1 MAEEHTTAELDRA
14 IVWFLSDRAD
24 AVRTETLPGSEM
36 VLQISAQAHARRR
49 IGSPSRSDRRPLGR
63 PLLLVG
69 VLLSVVVGT
78 GLVVS
83 AGARHPDGSAAPASP
98 ASSVPRVVGA
108 AVPGTFTLTSP
119 MTTTRRNPTATRL
132 RDGRVLVA
140 GGYLAEGTSEIF
152 DPATGTFA
160 KSGDLTFPRDG
171 HSATLLADGRVLV
184 SGGLDLVP
192 AEVWDPATGAFTMV
206 GTPSVH
212 RMSGRTTIQPDG
224 RVLFWG
230 GAFDDGSGSPLPTI
244 AAEIWDPI
252 TGLFSIS
259 SIAPPATP
267 PTSIPG
273 VRVTLG
279 DGRVLVI
286 DASQARIWDPVTQA
300 LTATGSVIEHRINPT
315 ATLLADGRV
324 LVAGGTSQQQ
334 EDHLRMVAEI
344 WDPATGS
351 FAPTA
356 MTAIQR
362 VDHAAVLLADGRVL
376 LVGNWRRNDDPP
388 SAEIFEL
395 GR

>member
-1 MAEEHTTAELDRA
+1 MAEERSTAELDRA
-14 IVWFLSDRAD
+14 IVRFLSDRVD
-24 AVRTETLPGSEM
+24 AIRTDALPGSEM
-36 VLQISAQAHARRR
+36 ALRVSAETHTSRRTAR
-49 IGSPSRSDRRPLGR
+49 SRNDRRASGR
-63 PLLLVG
+63 PFLLVG

-78 GLVVS
+78 GLVMS
-83 AGARHPDGSAAPASP
+83 AGARRPDGSALPASP
-98 ASSVPRVVGA
+98 ASSVPRVVA
-108 AVPGTFTLTSP
+108 ATVPGTFALTSP
-119 MTTTRRNPTATRL
+119 MTTSRRSPTATRL
-132 RDGRVLVA
+132 LDGRVLVA
-140 GGYLAEGTSEIF
+140 GGYLAEDTSEVF

-171 HSATLLADGRVLV
+171 HTATLLADGRVLIA
-184 SGGLDLVP
+184 GGLDIVP
-192 AEVWDPATGAFTMV
+192 AEVWDPATGAFTTV
-206 GTPSVH
+206 GIPSVH
-212 RMSGRTTIQPDG
+212 RLSGRTSIQPDG

-244 AAEIWDPI
+244 AAEIWDPV

-259 SIAPPATP
+259 NVAPPAMP
-267 PTSIPG
+267 PANIPG
-273 VRVTLG
+273 VQVTLS

-300 LTATGSVIEHRINPT
+300 LAATGPVVEHRINPT

-334 EDHLRMVAEI
+334 LDHLRMVGEI
-344 WDPATGS
+344 WDPATGA

-376 LVGNWRRNDDPP
+376 LVGNWRRNDDAP

-395 GR
+395 KQ